1 MLAGPYARDMGAGN
15 RILQARS
22 SSTRMRRLR
31 WAVCCARAACAVS
44 CASLVGSP
52 ALRRRWVGAATWVS
66 RSRSAG
72 SLRRRTVVLARS
84 EPADPGDG
92 RCATARPSKRCQG
105 EATYDRAAATR
116 PVPCSEHTRV
126 KRLLRGAADA
136 HRRTRLGEQQVC
148 LVRGPFSVTPLFQQ
162 SAHRRCKS
170 LGAMTWPPVHCRLVD
185 RAEQVARPR
194 GSSLRPHRR
203 SPSSLSALRRRP
215 GSKTSRRRIDCS
227 LTGER
232 GKR

>member
-92 RCATARPSKRCQG
+92 RCATARVSIRLSGASSSEACARSATASSCSRPSVRPDEHARRALRARHG
-105 EATYDRAAATR
+105 RRESNPASSIFVHARAATALGT
-116 PVPCSEHTRV
+116 
-126 KRLLRGAADA
+126 LLRSYG
-136 HRRTRLGEQQVC
+136 LCGV
-148 LVRGPFSVTPLFQQ
+148 VRVS
-162 SAHRRCKS
+162 SAH
-170 LGAMTWPPVHCRLVD
+170 
-185 RAEQVARPR
+185 
-194 GSSLRPHRR
+194 
-203 SPSSLSALRRRP
+203 
-215 GSKTSRRRIDCS
+215 
-227 LTGER
+227 
-232 GKR
+232 